1 MPKEVTRRERSEMD
15 ARARSKGGKKKK
27 GRSNLKVDSYLP
39 VKPYSEERYRP
50 WDV

>member
-1 MPKEVTRRERSEMD
+1 MAKEATRRERREMD
-15 ARARSKGGKKKK
+15 ARARSRGGKKKK

-39 VKPYSEERYRP
+39 VKPYSEGRYRP